1 MPTYEYE
8 CRECGMVLE
17 VFQSITEKA
26 KKKIPV
32 ECRQCDNQAPV
43 RRLIGTGGAI
53 LFKGSGFYVTDY
65 RSDSYKKAAQAES
78 QKTVGGDGKAEGKNS
93 SSGGGAAAG
102 DGGSAKPTNG

>member
-8 CRECGMVLE
+8 CRECGKVFE
-17 VFQSITEKA
+17 VFHSIMEKA

-102 DGGSAKPTNG
+102 DSESAKPTNG